1 MSNKN
6 NELRAPEASS
16 PVSKSKRALLKAAW
30 VAPVIVAVS
39 LPESSFAA
47 NVSGGSGGSTG
58 SGICAIQNPTLI
70 QRILQWLSGC

>member
-1 MSNKN
+1 MSNNGKQIVG
-6 NELRAPEASS
+6 PSS
-16 PVSKSKRALLKAAW
+16 PETISKSKRSLLKAAW
-30 VAPVIVAVS
+30 VAPVIIAVS

-47 NVSGGSGGSTG
+47 NVSGGGGGGTG